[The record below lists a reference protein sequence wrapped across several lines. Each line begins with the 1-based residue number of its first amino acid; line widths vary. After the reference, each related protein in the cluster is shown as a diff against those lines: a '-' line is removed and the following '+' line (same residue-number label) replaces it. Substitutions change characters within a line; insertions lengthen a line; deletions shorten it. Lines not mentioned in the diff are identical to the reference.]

1 MRKIF
6 FYTDDITFTGG
17 VERVIINLANEFI
30 NKYEVTII
38 SNSMKKDVQYTYDK
52 KIKFF
57 NLDLKNNSKFLRKME
72 IILKLNKFLKNED
85 GVILGMGTWN
95 AVPLVFIKNKKLIK
109 VASEHLAY
117 NKIPLQT
124 RILRK
129 IFYKYLDG
137 INILTEFDKK
147 KYEKLNKNIFVIP
160 NFINYTEEKKENKL
174 TNKKVIA
181 IGRLEY
187 QKGFDILLKIWDAI
201 EKEIDDWELKIYGDG
216 SQKEELIKEKNKLNL
231 KNIEFCGEV
240 KDIYSKLNESSI
252 FVLSSRYEGFGL
264 VLLEASACGVPC
276 VSFDCET
283 GPRDI
288 INNGKN
294 GYLIEEGDL
303 EEFKNKIILLMKN
316 YDLRIKIASESKKV
330 INKYAKENV
339 LRIWDKMFL
348 ELEKINK

>member
-38 SNSMKKDVQYTYDK
+38 SNSMKKDMQYTYNK

-57 NLDLKNNSKFLRKME
+57 NLDLKNNSKFLRKIE
-72 IILKLNKFLKNED
+72 SVLKLNKVLKNED
-85 GVILGMGTWN
+85 GVILGMGAWN
-95 AVPLVFIKNKKLIK
+95 AVPLVFIKNEKLTK

-117 NKIPLQT
+117 DKIPLQT
-124 RILRK
+124 KILRK

-137 INILTEFDKK
+137 INILTEFDKR
-147 KYEKLNKNIFVIP
+147 KYKKLNENIFVIP
-160 NFINYTEEKKENKL
+160 NFINYLGNKEESDL
-174 TNKKVIA
+174 TNKRVIA

-187 QKGFDILLKIWDAI
+187 QKGFDILLKIWKMV

-216 SQKEELIKEKNKLNL
+216 SQKEELIEEKNKLNL
-231 KNIEFCGEV
+231 KNVEFCGET

-252 FVLSSRYEGFGL
+252 FVLSSRYEGL
-264 VLLEASACGVPC
+264 PVALIEAMAVGVPC

-303 EEFKNKIILLMKN
+303 EEFKNKILLLMRN
-316 YDLRIKIASESKKV
+316 YNLRIKIASESKK
-330 INKYAKENV
+330 IMNKYTKENV
-339 LRIWDKMFL
+339 LKIWDKMFL